1 MKILMINKF
10 YYFRGGSEHYV
21 FELSK
26 LLESYGHQVVFFSMQ
41 DERNIKSKFS
51 EYFIKKVDLQKFNL
65 INIIKFFYNYESVKK
80 LKKIIKY
87 EKPEVAHLHNIAHQ
101 ISPAIIKVLRKNN
114 IPIVQTLHDYK
125 IICPNY
131 RLYSRRQICQL
142 CRGGKYYNCFFRKCL
157 HNSWLKSFL
166 GMLEAYLNNKI
177 FKYYDLVDLFIAPS
191 QFMKDV
197 CIRFGIAENKIKV
210 IYNFID
216 VTALT
221 NDNLANK
228 KEEPEYILYFGR
240 LSQEKGIGILLD
252 ALAKVN
258 GVINLKIVGAGLERK
273 NLELRIKNLELSDR
287 VEIVGPK
294 YGDELKQII
303 IRAKAVIMPS
313 LWPEN
318 MPYSILEALALG
330 KIVIASR
337 TGGLPEIIQDGCN
350 GLLFNSGDSID
361 LAKKIDLVLA
371 NNQLAKNIENNAKLS
386 LNKFNSQA
394 HYWKISEIYQDLI

>member
-65 INIIKFFYNYESVKK
+65 INIIKFFYNYEAVKK
-80 LKKIIKY
+80 LKKIIKD

-273 NLELRIKNLELSDR
+273 NLELRIKNLELENSVKFPGWQTNLKD
-287 VEIVGPK
+287 VYDSIDILLLPSEEESFPQAVLESMS
-294 YGDELKQII
+294 YG
-303 IRAKAVIMPS
+303 VP
-313 LWPEN
+313 
-318 MPYSILEALALG
+318 
-330 KIVIASR
+330 VIASDV
-337 TGGLPEIIQDGCN
+337 GGISEVVEHQKT
-350 GLLFNSGDSID
+350 GLLIKSKSPESFADTILSISQDHYCYHHFSENSKTKATEFSVEKMINAID
-361 LAKKIDLVLA
+361 KIYSNYGL
-371 NNQLAKNIENNAKLS
+371 
-386 LNKFNSQA
+386 
-394 HYWKISEIYQDLI
+394 